1 MKIADAAQTFL
12 SQHRIAVTGVSREGT
27 QHGANVV
34 YQRLKDRGYTVFAVN
49 PNTPEVDG
57 DRTYPDLASIPGGV
71 DAVVIGTSAA
81 HAPATMREIVDL
93 GIKYAW
99 MHRSFGEGSVSPEA
113 TRIGRDAGVL
123 VIDGGCPL
131 MFGETSDGG
140 HRFMCRMLKM
150 TKAVPRQVA

>member
-34 YQRLKDRGYTVFAVN
+34 YQRLKDRGYTGFAVN

-99 MHRSFGEGSVSPEA
+99 MHRSRRRPGS
-113 TRIGRDAGVL
+113 AGMP
-123 VIDGGCPL
+123 GCWSS
-131 MFGETSDGG
+131 TAAA
-140 HRFMCRMLKM
+140 R
-150 TKAVPRQVA
+150 